1 MSPSRKRRAV
11 QHLQEQFDVSE
22 RRACRVV
29 AQPRATQRYSRQQ
42 PEKDKALVDEL
53 SRLALKFPRFGY
65 RRATQ
70 VLRREGWKV
79 NTKRVQRLRR
89 ELGLHV
95 RPEQRKRR
103 RLGHGDN
110 ACALRTPEFP
120 NHVWSVDFVSDQTD
134 DGRRLKILAVIDE
147 FTRRCLSIRA
157 DRSIT
162 AVDVRQELDTLIELH
177 GPPQHIRS
185 DNGPEFVAYAI
196 QDYLVSRDI
205 EALYIEPGSP
215 WQNGYVESFN
225 ARFRDEILDRE
236 VFGNLREARVL
247 LDSYKAFY
255 NRERPHSA
263 LNYLT
268 PNEFAARSVAGV
280 DTGNQSQNL
289 V

>member
-11 QHLQEQFDVSE
+11 QHLQEEFQVSE
-22 RRACRVV
+22 RRACQV
-29 AQPRATQRYSRQQ
+29 ASQPRATQRYARQK
-42 PEKDKALVDEL
+42 PAKDKALVDEL

-65 RRATQ
+65 RRATH
-70 VLRREGWKV
+70 VLRREGWLV

-89 ELGLHV
+89 EHGLQV
-95 RPEQRKRR
+95 RPVQRKRR

-110 ACALRTPEFP
+110 ACARKTPDFP
-120 NHVWSVDFVSDQTD
+120 NHVWSVDFISDQTD

-147 FTRRCLSIRA
+147 FTRRCLTIRA

-162 AVDVRQELDTLIELH
+162 ATDVRQELDKLIRVFGVPE
-177 GPPQHIRS
+177 HIRS
-185 DNGPEFVAYAI
+185 DNGPEFIAYAI
-196 QDYLVSRDI
+196 RDYFASRDI

-225 ARFRDEILDRE
+225 SRFRDEFLDRE

-247 LDSYKAFY
+247 LDGYRTFY
-255 NRERPHSA
+255 NHERPHSA

-268 PNEFAARSVAGV
+268 PNEFAARNA
-280 DTGNQSQNL
+280 DAAEPRNHAQQL
-289 V
+289 A